1 MGVVA
6 VRDDEGLGCT
16 VTELWNC
23 GPWPA
28 QVGVQ
33 RAGRPLEPPEP
44 ARASRDMHL
53 VGTCNGT
60 VTAGMGRDLH
70 TSATELEIVSHPEV
84 GHQNGPEL
92 SIVVPTLNEVENV
105 PIVVARVAEALSGT
119 RCLEKDARILRFPG
133 RALEAP
139 ANRR

>member
-1 MGVVA
+1 MKGFVA
-6 VRDDEGLGCT
+6 LSQNSGI
-16 VTELWNC
+16 
-23 GPWPA
+23 
-28 QVGVQ
+28 VGFGRSGRVQ
-33 RAGRPLEPPEP
+33 RAGRPPEPPEP
-44 ARASRDMHL
+44 ARASRDMDL

-70 TSATELEIVSHPEV
+70 TAATELEIVGHPEV

-92 SIVVPTLNEVENV
+92 SIVVPTFNEVENV
-105 PIVVARVAEALSGT
+105 PIVVARVTAALSGT
-119 RCLEKDARILRFPG
+119 RCLEKDARILRFPR